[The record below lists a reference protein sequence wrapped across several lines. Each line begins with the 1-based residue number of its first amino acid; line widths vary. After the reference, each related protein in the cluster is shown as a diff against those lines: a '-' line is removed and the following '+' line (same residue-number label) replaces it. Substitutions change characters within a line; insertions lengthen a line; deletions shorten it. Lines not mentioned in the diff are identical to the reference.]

1 MKNLSI
7 LIRERLNTNVA
18 GSVSD
23 TGSPEVQVA
32 ILSER
37 IASLNEHFKTH
48 AKDNYSRR
56 ELLRLGSQRR
66 QLLDYL
72 KRTDKRRYE
81 ALIAKLGLKDRGIGK
96 SADVF
101 FPHSEKISPR
111 VSVEL
116 PMGPGTTN
124 SAANSLEGDDAIVD
138 LSADLGTAIL
148 YGEPAYDWATQTLR
162 QSADKFQEMV
172 IERRELL
179 ANVALIEWRI
189 DRTQQETA
197 RILGG
202 LIKG

>member
-1 MKNLSI
+1 MRQPGMKNLSI

-101 FPHSEKISPR
+101 FPHSEKISGYRWNFQSDLVPLTR
-111 VSVEL
+111 RQILWKAMMRLWICPPISAPPFSMVS
-116 PMGPGTTN
+116 
-124 SAANSLEGDDAIVD
+124 
-138 LSADLGTAIL
+138 
-148 YGEPAYDWATQTLR
+148 
-162 QSADKFQEMV
+162 
-172 IERRELL
+172 RRM
-179 ANVALIEWRI
+179 IGQR
-189 DRTQQETA
+189 RH
-197 RILGG
+197 
-202 LIKG
+202 